1 VNSSAVSVVV
11 FKVALIVL
19 PIGKQ
24 NLYLPVNNFESIK
37 ASFYYLI
44 RQTEKN
50 TIAIWLSVTPLTLEN
65 GTCLPKFTKPS
76 TMTQI
81 GLPIPLV
88 DVAVRQDYLA

>member
-1 VNSSAVSVVV
+1 MNSSAVSVVV
-11 FKVALIVL
+11 FKVSLIVL

-37 ASFYYLI
+37 AAFYYLI

-50 TIAIWLSVTPLTLEN
+50 TIAIWLSVTLLTLEN
-65 GTCLPKFTKPS
+65 GTCLFKFTKPS
-76 TMTQI
+76 TVTQI
-81 GLPIPLV
+81 GLPLPLL